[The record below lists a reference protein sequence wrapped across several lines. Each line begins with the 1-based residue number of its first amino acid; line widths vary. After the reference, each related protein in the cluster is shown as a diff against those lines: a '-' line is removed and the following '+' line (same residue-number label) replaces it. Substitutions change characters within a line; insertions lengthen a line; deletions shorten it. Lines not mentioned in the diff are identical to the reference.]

1 MSRAAQ
7 LESAKRIAKWKAD
20 QYLGLGVE
28 DLDWLAIEILRIN
41 EDIAML
47 IKRRDELEAKQVQL
61 QNKTHKALTDI
72 VAKAIASSPK
82 PKGFIRRV

>member
-47 IKRRDELEAKQVQL
+47 IKRRDELMNKQRVL
-61 QNKTHKALTDI
+61 QGQTSNNLQAL

>member
-28 DLDWLAIEILRIN
+28 DLDWLAIELKRIE

-47 IKRRDELEAKQVQL
+47 QKRQRELEAKQASL
-61 QNKTHKALTDI
+61 QRQTSNNLQAL

-82 PKGFIRRV
+82 PKGFVRRV